1 MSRPPSELQA
11 FVEAA
16 QAYRMTGSDL
26 AARRMFRSVFSGVAQ
41 DVAAAVLTV
50 AAPNE
55 KLEDAIASG
64 RVVLS
69 SSDREAVTK
78 FMNRLPELRA
88 DADDQASRRI
98 FGLPEDSATTTG
110 STDATHPLT
119 FRAAV
124 PPEPSVAITAVPS
137 HFSASSLNMLAEC
150 RRKWFYRYLC
160 GAIEDEG
167 SSASWYGIIF
177 HDALEALH
185 KEFAHPGDVPLQT
198 LRSKLQG
205 YLTSSFDHHRGKFE
219 TQIEFELQ
227 RRRALRTAVR
237 YVEWLCAQAKAAPFT
252 VIGCELEVQLDLEGF
267 SFIGYIDRLDR
278 DDASAAISVIDYK
291 TGKIAATA
299 EEYRERVRQFKE
311 FQLPF
316 YYWAR
321 TAEGDR
327 VARLALVPLKD
338 ALGEVMPLSLE
349 VVPLSIDASRSKS
362 THGRISIEELERAR
376 ARMIELC
383 REVSAGALEYFAET
397 KDAAACT
404 YCAYEIACIGRPY
417 PLENPFAR

>member
-16 QAYRMTGSDL
+16 QAYRTTGSDR
-26 AARRMFRSVFSGVAQ
+26 AARRMFRSVFSGVDQ

-55 KLEDAIASG
+55 SLEDAIASG
-64 RVVLS
+64 RVVLN
-69 SSDREAVTK
+69 SSDREAVMK
-78 FMNRLPELRA
+78 FTHRLIELRA
-88 DADDQASRRI
+88 AADDDAPSRI
-98 FGLPEDSATTTG
+98 FDFAKNSVAA
-110 STDATHPLT
+110 STSPDARQPLA
-119 FRAAV
+119 FRAAA
-124 PPEPSVAITAVPS
+124 PPEPASPITAVPS

-167 SSASWYGIIF
+167 SSASWYGIVF
-177 HDALEALH
+177 HDALETLH
-185 KEFAHPGDVPLQT
+185 NEFPRPADVPLQT

-205 YLTSSFDHHRGKFE
+205 HLNSSFDHHRGKFE

-237 YVEWLCAQAKAAPFT
+237 YVEWLCAQAAASPFT

-291 TGKIAATA
+291 TGRIADSA

-327 VARLALVPLKD
+327 VTRLALVPLKD
-338 ALGEVMPLSLE
+338 ALGEVVPLSLE
-349 VVPLSIDASRSKS
+349 VVPLSIDASRSNS
-362 THGRISIEELERAR
+362 AHGRISIEELERAR
-376 ARMIELC
+376 VRMIELC
-383 REVSAGALEYFAET
+383 REVSAGVLEHFAET

-417 PLENPFAR
+417 PLENQFAR